1 MITVEAALSQLFELV
16 TPLESEVVSIDQAYG
31 RILSEPV
38 SAQRDQPPF
47 SASAMDGYA
56 VSDQALPEGLM
67 LDVIGEAVAGKGFNR
82 SVHNGEAVRIF
93 TGAPLPQNASKVII
107 QENVEQIGD
116 TIRIS
121 SPENVATFV
130 RAAGSDFK
138 AGDSIKAPRLL
149 NSSDIALLA
158 AMNVSKLPVR
168 RKPVVALIST
178 GNELVMP
185 GQNPTKDQ
193 IIASN
198 TYGLAALLQNHGAT
212 ANILPIARDNIL
224 SIQTALKFAEGA
236 DLIVTIGGASVG
248 DYDLVADAAI
258 DIGLIQ
264 KFYKVAMRPGK
275 PLMAG
280 CIGSSALIGLPG
292 NPVSAMVC
300 GHIFLIPV
308 LNALL
313 GLKKQQRQRKTA
325 ILMSNLDA
333 NGPREH
339 YMRASVSSDGIS
351 IAQQQDSALLSILA
365 KSNALAI
372 RPPFAPAISKGSEI
386 EYISI

>member
-47 SASAMDGYA
+47 AASAMDGYA
-56 VSDQALPEGLM
+56 VSDQALPKGLV

-82 SVHNGEAVRIF
+82 TVHNGEAVRIF

-121 SPENVATFV
+121 SPENVATFI

-258 DIGLIQ
+258 DIGLKQ

-280 CIGSSALIGLPG
+280 CIGGSALIGLPG

-372 RPPFAPAISKGSEI
+372 RPPFAPAMSKGSEI

>member
-47 SASAMDGYA
+47 AASAMDGYA
-56 VSDQALPEGLM
+56 VSDQALPKGLV
-67 LDVIGEAVAGKGFNR
+67 LDVIGEAVAGKGFNQ

-121 SPENVATFV
+121 SPENVATFI

-248 DYDLVADAAI
+248 DYDLVAEAAI
-258 DIGLIQ
+258 DIGFKQ

-280 CIGSSALIGLPG
+280 CIGGSALIGLPG

-372 RPPFAPAISKGSEI
+372 RPPFAPAMSKGSEI

>member
-1 MITVEAALSQLFELV
+1 MITVEMALSQLFELV

-47 SASAMDGYA
+47 AASAMDGYA
-56 VSDQALPEGLM
+56 VSDQALPEGLV

-121 SPENVATFV
+121 SPENVATFI

-185 GQNPTKDQ
+185 GQNPTNDQ

-198 TYGLAALLQNHGAT
+198 TYGLAALLLKHGAT

-248 DYDLVADAAI
+248 DYDLVAEAAI
-258 DIGLIQ
+258 DIGFKQ

-280 CIGSSALIGLPG
+280 CIGGSALIGLPG

-313 GLKKQQRQRKTA
+313 GMKQQQRQRKTA

-372 RPPFAPAISKGSEI
+372 RPPFAPAMSKGSEI

>member
-1 MITVEAALSQLFELV
+1 MITVEMALSQLFELV

-47 SASAMDGYA
+47 AASAMDGYA
-56 VSDQALPEGLM
+56 VSDQAISKGLV
-67 LDVIGEAVAGKGFNR
+67 LDVIGEAVAGKGFNQ

-121 SPENVATFV
+121 SPENVATFI

-258 DIGLIQ
+258 DIGLKQ

-280 CIGSSALIGLPG
+280 CIGGSALIGLPG

-308 LNALL
+308 LNVLL
-313 GLKKQQRQRKTA
+313 GMKQQQRQRKTA
-325 ILMSNLDA
+325 KLMNNLDA

-372 RPPFAPAISKGSEI
+372 RPPFAPAMSKGSEI

>member
-38 SAQRDQPPF
+38 SAPRDQPPF
-47 SASAMDGYA
+47 AASAMDGYA
-56 VSDQALPEGLM
+56 VSDQALPEGLV

-121 SPENVATFV
+121 SPENVATFI

-185 GQNPTKDQ
+185 GQNPTNDQ

-198 TYGLAALLQNHGAT
+198 TYGLAALLLKHGAT

-248 DYDLVADAAI
+248 DYDLVAEAAI
-258 DIGLIQ
+258 DIGLKQ

-280 CIGSSALIGLPG
+280 CIGGSALIGLPG

-313 GLKKQQRQRKTA
+313 GMKQQQRQRKTA

-372 RPPFAPAISKGSEI
+372 RPPFAPAMSKGSEI

>member
-1 MITVEAALSQLFELV
+1 MITVEMALSQLFELV

-47 SASAMDGYA
+47 AASAMDGYA
-56 VSDQALPEGLM
+56 VSDQALPKGLV
-67 LDVIGEAVAGKGFNR
+67 LDVIGEAVAGKGFNQ

-121 SPENVATFV
+121 SPENVATFI

-258 DIGLIQ
+258 DIGLKQ

-280 CIGSSALIGLPG
+280 CIGGSALIGLPG

-372 RPPFAPAISKGSEI
+372 RPPFAPAMSKGSEI

>member
-1 MITVEAALSQLFELV
+1 MITVEMALSQLFELV

-47 SASAMDGYA
+47 AASAMDGYA
-56 VSDQALPEGLM
+56 VSDQALPKGLV

-121 SPENVATFV
+121 SPENVATFI

-185 GQNPTKDQ
+185 GQNPTNDQ

-198 TYGLAALLQNHGAT
+198 TYGLAALLLKHGAT

-248 DYDLVADAAI
+248 DYDLVAEAAI
-258 DIGLIQ
+258 DIGLKQ

-280 CIGSSALIGLPG
+280 CIGGSALIGLPG

-313 GLKKQQRQRKTA
+313 GMKQQQRQRKTA

-372 RPPFAPAISKGSEI
+372 RPPFAPAMSKGSEI

>member
-47 SASAMDGYA
+47 AASAMDGYA
-56 VSDQALPEGLM
+56 VSDQALPKGLV

-121 SPENVATFV
+121 SPENVATFI

-248 DYDLVADAAI
+248 DYDLVAEAAI
-258 DIGLIQ
+258 DIGFKQ

-280 CIGSSALIGLPG
+280 CIGGSALIGLPG

-300 GHIFLIPV
+300 GHILLIPV
-308 LNALL
+308 LNVLL
-313 GLKKQQRQRKTA
+313 GMKQQQRQRKTA
-325 ILMSNLDA
+325 KLMNNLDA

-372 RPPFAPAISKGSEI
+372 RPPFAPAMSKGSEI

>member
-1 MITVEAALSQLFELV
+1 MITVEMALSQLFELV

-47 SASAMDGYA
+47 AASAMDGYA
-56 VSDQALPEGLM
+56 VSDQALPKGLV

-121 SPENVATFV
+121 SPENVATFI

-258 DIGLIQ
+258 DIGLKQ
-264 KFYKVAMRPGK
+264 KFYKLQCGLVN
-275 PLMAG
+275 PLWRMHG
-280 CIGSSALIGLPG
+280 GSALIVLPG

-308 LNALL
+308 LNVLL
-313 GLKKQQRQRKTA
+313 GMKQQQRQRKTA
-325 ILMSNLDA
+325 KLMNNLDA

-372 RPPFAPAISKGSEI
+372 RPPFAPAMSKGSEI

>member
-47 SASAMDGYA
+47 AASAMDGYA
-56 VSDQALPEGLM
+56 VSDQALPKGLV

-121 SPENVATFV
+121 SPENVATFI

-248 DYDLVADAAI
+248 DYDLVAEAAI
-258 DIGLIQ
+258 DIGFKQ

-280 CIGSSALIGLPG
+280 CIGGSALIGLPG

-308 LNALL
+308 LIALL

-333 NGPREH
+333 NGRREH

-372 RPPFAPAISKGSEI
+372 RPPFAPAMSKGSEI

>member
-47 SASAMDGYA
+47 AASAMDGYA
-56 VSDQALPEGLM
+56 VSDQALPKGLV

-121 SPENVATFV
+121 SPENVATFI

-178 GNELVMP
+178 GNELVIP

-248 DYDLVADAAI
+248 DYDLVAEAAI
-258 DIGLIQ
+258 DIGFKQ

-280 CIGSSALIGLPG
+280 CIGGSALIGLPG

-308 LNALL
+308 LNVLL
-313 GLKKQQRQRKTA
+313 GMKQQQRQRKTA
-325 ILMSNLDA
+325 KLMNNLDA

-372 RPPFAPAISKGSEI
+372 RPPFAPAMSKGSEI

>member
-47 SASAMDGYA
+47 AASAMDGYA
-56 VSDQALPEGLM
+56 VSDQALPKGLV

-185 GQNPTKDQ
+185 GQNPKKDQ

-248 DYDLVADAAI
+248 DYDLVAEAAI
-258 DIGLIQ
+258 DIGFKQ

-280 CIGSSALIGLPG
+280 CIGGSALIGLPG

-308 LNALL
+308 LNVLL
-313 GLKKQQRQRKTA
+313 GMKQQQRQRKTA
-325 ILMSNLDA
+325 KLMNNLDA

-372 RPPFAPAISKGSEI
+372 RPPFAPAMSKGSEI

>member
-47 SASAMDGYA
+47 AASAMDGYA
-56 VSDQALPEGLM
+56 VSDQALPKGLV

-121 SPENVATFV
+121 SPENVATFI

-178 GNELVMP
+178 GNELVIP

-248 DYDLVADAAI
+248 DYDLAAEAAI
-258 DIGLIQ
+258 DIGFKQ

-280 CIGSSALIGLPG
+280 CIGGSALIGLPG

-308 LNALL
+308 LNVLL
-313 GLKKQQRQRKTA
+313 GMKQQQRQRKTA
-325 ILMSNLDA
+325 KLMNNLDA

-372 RPPFAPAISKGSEI
+372 RPPFAPAMSKGSEI

>member
-1 MITVEAALSQLFELV
+1 MITVEAALSKLFELV

-47 SASAMDGYA
+47 AASAMDGYA
-56 VSDQALPEGLM
+56 VSDQALPKGLV
-67 LDVIGEAVAGKGFNR
+67 LDVIGEAVAGKGFNQ

-121 SPENVATFV
+121 SPENVATFI

-178 GNELVMP
+178 GNELVIP

-248 DYDLVADAAI
+248 DYDLVAEAAI
-258 DIGLIQ
+258 DIGFKQ

-280 CIGSSALIGLPG
+280 CIGGSALIGLPG

-325 ILMSNLDA
+325 ILMGNLDA

-372 RPPFAPAISKGSEI
+372 RPPFAPAMSKGSEI